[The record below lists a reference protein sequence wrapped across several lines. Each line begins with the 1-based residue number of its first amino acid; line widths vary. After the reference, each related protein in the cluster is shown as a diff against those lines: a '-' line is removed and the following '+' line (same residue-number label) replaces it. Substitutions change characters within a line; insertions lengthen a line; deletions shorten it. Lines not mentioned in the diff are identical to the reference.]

1 MKVLVVT
8 DPLCS
13 WCWGMAPAVE
23 EALGRLGDAV
33 SFDLLLGGIN
43 VHSTLPVGDYG
54 RRLLLRI
61 WREVAATTEQQFG
74 YVIPDGM
81 VFNST
86 RPCLAVAGLRQE
98 LGRPPLGYLHRLQ
111 QRLFVEGQDIT
122 DPKVLT
128 GTALELGLS
137 TDVVAAALD
146 DADLA
151 AELVREFSDSRSYG
165 TNALP
170 SVLLEEDGERRLLA
184 GGYADAPM
192 LESLIR
198 AQLP

>member
-23 EALGRLGDAV
+23 EALGRLGAAV
-33 SFDLLLGGIN
+33 TFDVLLGGIN

-61 WREVAATTEQQFG
+61 WREVAATTGQRFG

-86 RPCLAVAGLRQE
+86 RPCLAVAGLRRA
-98 LGRPPLGYLHRLQ
+98 LGQPPLGYLHRLQ

-122 DPKVLT
+122 DPETLT
-128 GTALELGLS
+128 ATATELGLS
-137 TDVVAAALD
+137 AEVVAAALD
-146 DADLA
+146 DTDLA
-151 AELVREFSDSRSYG
+151 AELAQEFSVSRSYG

-170 SVLLEEDGERRLLA
+170 NVLIEDQGERRLLA

-198 AQLP
+198 ARL

>member
-23 EALGRLGDAV
+23 EAVARLGNAV
-33 SFDLLLGGIN
+33 SFDVLLGGIN

-54 RRLLLRI
+54 HRLLLRI
-61 WREVAATTEQQFG
+61 WREVAATTDQQFG

-81 VFNST
+81 VYNST
-86 RPCLAVAGLRQE
+86 RPCLAVAALRRA
-98 LGRPPLGYLHRLQ
+98 LDRPPFGYLHRLQ

-122 DPKVLT
+122 APELLT
-128 GTALELGLS
+128 ATAAELGLS
-137 TDVVAAALD
+137 ADIVAAGLD
-146 DADLA
+146 DPTLA
-151 AELVREFSDSRSYG
+151 AGLAREFSDSPSYG

-170 SVLLEEDGERRLLA
+170 SVLVEDHGERRLLA

-198 AQLP
+198 ARL